1 MTLMPGEAG
10 SGISFK
16 RTDVETAHS
25 FVPATWDHVVDTTL
39 CTTIGNAHGVKVGT
53 VEHLMSALAGCA
65 IDNAVIEI
73 DGLEVPIM
81 DGSAAPF
88 VHLIESAE
96 VVEQPLPRRV
106 IRIVQPVSVED
117 GNRSVSLVTGVGF
130 SLSFEIDFNNPA
142 VSRQTISI
150 GLGNGTFKKELAGAR
165 TFGFLHEVEML
176 RAAGLARGGSLDN
189 AVVISGD
196 KILNE
201 GGLRYTDEFVRHKV
215 LDAMGDLYL
224 AGAPIIG
231 AFSGIC
237 SGHAANNR
245 LLHALFADRD
255 AWTYETLNNGEHR
268 GGVWADDLHPV
279 AVAVA

>member
-215 LDAMGDLYL
+215 LDAMGDQWRQDSQR
-224 AGAPIIG
+224 GRPQI
-231 AFSGIC
+231 
-237 SGHAANNR
+237 
-245 LLHALFADRD
+245 
-255 AWTYETLNNGEHR
+255 HR
-268 GGVWADDLHPV
+268 
-279 AVAVA
+279 